1 LGESELILAL
11 DQGTSSSRA
20 IVFDARARIRGAGQ
34 VELPTAYPR
43 PGWVEQDPAQILSTQ
58 VIAARDAL
66 AAAGVGAHEI
76 RAIGITNQRETTI
89 AWDADGTPLAPA
101 LVWQDRRT
109 ADRCADLRSAGAESS
124 VRERTG
130 LLLDP
135 YFSATKMAW
144 LLDALPDGRR
154 RAADGDVRLGTVD
167 TWLVERLTGGRVRA
181 TDPSNASRTLL
192 FDLRDRDWSAALG
205 ETFGVPL
212 AALPEIRSS
221 DGDFG
226 ELDASWLGAPIRVR
240 GILGDQ
246 QAALFGQACFGV
258 GDAKNTYG
266 TGCFLLMTTGAD
278 VPRPPSG
285 LLATLGWSLGS
296 PARISYA
303 LEGSVFV
310 AGAAVRWLRDG
321 LGVISDAAS
330 VEPLAASV
338 PDTGGVIVVPA
349 FAGLGAP
356 YWDPGARGAVL
367 GITAGTT
374 AAHLARATL
383 EAIAHQTVDLVDALE
398 SGGAPPLRALRADG
412 GAASNDLLLQVQA
425 DLLGRPVERP
435 AIAETT
441 ALGAALVAGFA
452 TGLWSSLDEV
462 AALNRPARVFEP
474 QAPESWRRS
483 MRDGWADAVARVRSR
498 EPGSG

>member
-212 AALPEIRSS
+212 AALPEIRTS

-330 VEPLAASV
+330 VEQLAASV